1 MNRPINRVI
10 DLESISFRIHPVADV
25 ENNCDFS
32 YGINYSRSDICES
45 CSRIS
50 TTSGLITSV
59 EVAEL
64 LTAIEK
70 SQECSQRCRVQ
81 FFDVEAVFVK
91 LNFLIIL
98 CAHAHASHTHT
109 RTVANT
115 AFFSSYIKI
124 IRNEVMNCLISDKV
138 VICLSLTD

>member
-45 CSRIS
+45 CRRIS
-50 TTSGLITSV
+50 TKCGLITSV

-70 SQECSQRCRVQ
+70 SQECSHRCRVQ
-81 FFDVEAVFVK
+81 FLDVEAVVVISDC
-91 LNFLIIL
+91 LIIL
-98 CAHAHASHTHT
+98 CPRTHAQWLTC
-109 RTVANT
+109 
-115 AFFSSYIKI
+115 AFFASDFKI
-124 IRNEVMNCLISDKV
+124 IRNEVMNCL
-138 VICLSLTD
+138 LYHMSLIK